1 MKGFTTDKQ
10 LGKRDGRRYYQQKGV
25 EGIVSASINQG
36 MSSRVK
42 NDAAYANTRLN
53 NAEFGAAGSTAGAII
68 RSLSQKWR
76 YLLVAF
82 AAGKLAKDVR
92 ALMMDDTT
100 NPWGQRSL
108 QGTDWQK
115 VLADKVS
122 QYSKNPVSDYEGLQ
136 VMCKF
141 DSTTGLK
148 LNVATAALTNPVI
161 VAKGATDVRV
171 VFVSGVIDASK
182 FDANLGSY
190 DSALADVKVLDYYD
204 CHIGD
209 SMDEQFHRD
218 DIKVT
223 AQASNK
229 LYVGLVVYLP
239 YKMVNNKE
247 YILQEL
253 CSFQMVAAEPAQTTN
268 ATGGSSHAP
277 ESGNGGGSQ
286 TGGSSE
292 GGNMSQPEF

>member
-53 NAEFGAAGSTAGAII
+53 NAEFGAAGSTAGAIT

-76 YLLVAF
+76 YLLVPF

-122 QYSKNPVSDYEGLQ
+122 QYSKNPVSDFVGCSVLAQFNAQDGMEVGFASAPL
-136 VMCKF
+136 
-141 DSTTGLK
+141 S
-148 LNVATAALTNPVI
+148 NPTLE
-161 VAKGATDVRV
+161 AKGATGVQIQV
-171 VFVSGVIDASK
+171 YGGVIDASAY
-182 FDANLGSY
+182 DAALGSY
-190 DSALADVKVLDYYD
+190 KPALSDLHLINEGYFDFYSSTNVS
-204 CHIGD
+204 GNNP
-209 SMDEQFHRD
+209 E
-218 DIKVT
+218 IKVT
-223 AQASNK
+223 SQGTNK
-229 LYVGLVVYLP
+229 LYVGLVVFLP
-239 YKMVNNKE
+239 AKVVNGE
-247 YILQEL
+247 TYILQEL
-253 CSFQMVAAEPAQTTN
+253 CSFQMVAAEPA
-268 ATGGSSHAP
+268 A
-277 ESGNGGGSQ
+277 
-286 TGGSSE
+286 
-292 GGNMSQPEF
+292 

>member
-53 NAEFGAAGSTAGAII
+53 NAEFGAAGSTAGAIT

-76 YLLVAF
+76 YLLVPF

-108 QGTDWQK
+108 QGTDWQT

-122 QYSKNPVSDYEGLQ
+122 QYSKNPVTDYTETATKVL
-136 VMCKF
+136 F
-141 DSTTGLK
+141 DSTNGMTSVVASNGLH
-148 LNVATAALTNPVI
+148 NAIAE
-161 VAKGATDVRV
+161 AKGANGVRIV
-171 VFVSGVIDASK
+171 ILSGEIDASA
-182 FDANLGSY
+182 FNSSLN
-190 DSALADVKVLDYYD
+190 DYVPAAQD
-204 CHIGD
+204 ILVVESDDFEFGD
-209 SMDEQFHRD
+209 TVSFAYQD
-218 DIKVT
+218 DRYKVT
-223 AQASNK
+223 AQKSNT
-229 LYVGLVVYLP
+229 LYVGGFIFMP
-239 YKMVNNKE
+239 YKTINGEK

-253 CSFQMVAAEPAQTTN
+253 CSFQMVAAEPA
-268 ATGGSSHAP
+268 A
-277 ESGNGGGSQ
+277 
-286 TGGSSE
+286 
-292 GGNMSQPEF
+292 

>member
-53 NAEFGAAGSTAGAII
+53 NAEFGAAGSTAGAIT

-76 YLLVAF
+76 YLLVPF

-122 QYSKNPVSDYEGLQ
+122 QYSKNPVSDYEGLSIVVKQ
-136 VMCKF
+136 N
-141 DSTTGLK
+141 TTEGLHVEV
-148 LNVATAALTNPVI
+148 VATNLKNTV
-161 VAKGATDVRV
+161 VQSKGATGVRIYQI
-171 VFVSGVIDASK
+171 GGLIDASN
-182 FDANLGSY
+182 FDGSLSSYVSASEDLRELDANNFNFGED
-190 DSALADVKVLDYYD
+190 DSFSVADMRHKE
-204 CHIGD
+204 G
-209 SMDEQFHRD
+209 
-218 DIKVT
+218 T
-223 AQASNK
+223 QASNK
-229 LYVGLVVYLP
+229 LFAGIIVCMP
-239 YKMVNNKE
+239 YKTINGE
-247 YILQEL
+247 DYILQEL
-253 CSFQMVAAEPAQTTN
+253 CSFQMIAAEPA
-268 ATGGSSHAP
+268 A
-277 ESGNGGGSQ
+277 
-286 TGGSSE
+286 
-292 GGNMSQPEF
+292 

>member
-53 NAEFGAAGSTAGAII
+53 NAEFGAAGSTAGAIT

-76 YLLVAF
+76 YLLVPF

-115 VLADKVS
+115 VLAEKVS
-122 QYSKNPVSDYEGLQ
+122 QYSKNPVSDYVGMEYTCQLSSTEGIEY
-136 VMCKF
+136 
-141 DSTTGLK
+141 D
-148 LNVATAALTNPVI
+148 LNLSSFENAVVQS
-161 VAKGATDVRV
+161 KGADGVMIIML
-171 VFVSGVIDASK
+171 SGAINTSK

-190 DSALADVKVLDYYD
+190 TTANHDLMIGSGGRFMFGETKSTSIVDDRHKGSVQVSDKLLCGLAV
-204 CHIGD
+204 I
-209 SMDEQFHRD
+209 
-218 DIKVT
+218 
-223 AQASNK
+223 
-229 LYVGLVVYLP
+229 LP
-239 YKMVNNKE
+239 FKTINGEDHV
-247 YILQEL
+247 LQEL
-253 CSFQMVAAEPAQTTN
+253 CSFQMIAAEPA
-268 ATGGSSHAP
+268 A
-277 ESGNGGGSQ
+277 
-286 TGGSSE
+286 
-292 GGNMSQPEF
+292 

>member
-53 NAEFGAAGSTAGAII
+53 NAEFGAAGSTAGAIT

-76 YLLVAF
+76 YLLVPF

-122 QYSKNPVSDYEGLQ
+122 QFSKNPISDYTGLALECVFNGENGLTATIKTDSFQ
-136 VMCKF
+136 NDILVSKGADGVMCFVLEGVTNCSKF
-141 DSTTGLK
+141 NTEVNSYES
-148 LNVATAALTNPVI
+148 ATADYVLA
-161 VAKGATDVRV
+161 GAEELL
-171 VFVSGVIDASK
+171 
-182 FDANLGSY
+182 FDRDYELSFAR
-190 DSALADVKVLDYYD
+190 ADMKQSSSV
-204 CHIGD
+204 
-209 SMDEQFHRD
+209 
-218 DIKVT
+218 
-223 AQASNK
+223 SNK
-229 LYVGLVVYLP
+229 LHSALIVMLP
-239 YKMVNNKE
+239 YKEVNGE
-247 YILQEL
+247 RYILQEL
-253 CSFQMVAAEPAQTTN
+253 CSFQMLAAHLA
-268 ATGGSSHAP
+268 A
-277 ESGNGGGSQ
+277 
-286 TGGSSE
+286 
-292 GGNMSQPEF
+292 

>member
-53 NAEFGAAGSTAGAII
+53 NAEFGAAGSTAGAIT

-76 YLLVAF
+76 YLLVPF

-92 ALMMDDTT
+92 ALMMDDTI
-100 NPWGQRSL
+100 NPWGYRSL

-122 QYSKNPVSDYEGLQ
+122 QYSKNPVSDYEGLTLT
-136 VMCKF
+136 CSF
-141 DSTTGLK
+141 DASNGMTMNIATQQLKNST
-148 LNVATAALTNPVI
+148 VES
-161 VAKGATDVRV
+161 KGAFGVR
-171 VFVSGVIDASK
+171 FVTLGGFINASE
-182 FDANLGSY
+182 FDENLGAYASANIDWTVMGTHQFEFGETISIK
-190 DSALADVKVLDYYD
+190 DSRA
-204 CHIGD
+204 
-209 SMDEQFHRD
+209 

-223 AQASNK
+223 SQATNK
-229 LYVGLVVYLP
+229 LFACIVVAMP
-239 YKMVNNKE
+239 YKMVNDID
-247 YILQEL
+247 YTLQEL
-253 CSFQMVAAEPAQTTN
+253 CSFQMIAAEPA
-268 ATGGSSHAP
+268 A
-277 ESGNGGGSQ
+277 
-286 TGGSSE
+286 
-292 GGNMSQPEF
+292 

>member
-53 NAEFGAAGSTAGAII
+53 NAEFGAAGSTAGAIT

-76 YLLVAF
+76 YLLVPF

-122 QYSKNPVSDYEGLQ
+122 QYSKNPVSDYNGVEIEGKLNAQTGLTVSVNCTPFMNEKVQAAGATGVTFWALALKFNSSHFDAQTNSYTSANVESFVAGVDEGTFGEGL
-136 VMCKF
+136 
-141 DSTTGLK
+141 SISN
-148 LNVATAALTNPVI
+148 NVAEIKDAAQ
-161 VAKGATDVRV
+161 
-171 VFVSGVIDASK
+171 S
-182 FDANLGSY
+182 
-190 DSALADVKVLDYYD
+190 
-204 CHIGD
+204 
-209 SMDEQFHRD
+209 
-218 DIKVT
+218 
-223 AQASNK
+223 SNTMIA
-229 LYVGLVVYLP
+229 VLVVAMP
-239 YKMVNNKE
+239 FKEVNGTTHV
-247 YILQEL
+247 LQEL
-253 CSFQMVAAEPAQTTN
+253 CSFKMIAAEPA
-268 ATGGSSHAP
+268 A
-277 ESGNGGGSQ
+277 
-286 TGGSSE
+286 
-292 GGNMSQPEF
+292 

>member
-53 NAEFGAAGSTAGAII
+53 NAEFGAAGSTAGAIT

-76 YLLVAF
+76 YLLIPF

-108 QGTDWQK
+108 QGTEWQK
-115 VLADKVS
+115 VLADEVS
-122 QYSKNPVSDYEGLQ
+122 QYSKNPVSDYVGLNISSHLSGTTGLQ
-136 VMCKF
+136 VMI
-141 DSTTGLK
+141 STDAFK
-148 LNVATAALTNPVI
+148 NEVVQ
-161 VAKGATDVRV
+161 AKGAD
-171 VFVSGVIDASK
+171 GVYVYGYAGRIDASK
-182 FDANLGSY
+182 FDASLDSY
-190 DSALADVKVLDYYD
+190 VSASADMELRFEETYD
-204 CHIGD
+204 FGD
-209 SMDEQFHRD
+209 DCSEEFFRAEL
-218 DIKVT
+218 KET
-223 AQASNK
+223 TQASDI
-229 LYVGLVVYLP
+229 LLGGMVVILP
-239 YKMVNNKE
+239 YKTINGQK

-253 CSFQMVAAEPAQTTN
+253 CSFQMIAAEPA
-268 ATGGSSHAP
+268 A
-277 ESGNGGGSQ
+277 
-286 TGGSSE
+286 
-292 GGNMSQPEF
+292 

>member
-53 NAEFGAAGSTAGAII
+53 NAEFGAAGSTAGAIT

-76 YLLVAF
+76 YLLVPF

-122 QYSKNPVSDYEGLQ
+122 QYSKNPVSEYSG
-136 VMCKF
+136 VRFACNF
-141 DSTTGLK
+141 S
-148 LNVATAALTNPVI
+148 AASGIGIDIKAENLHNASVE
-161 VAKGATDVRV
+161 AKGAEGVLFV
-171 VFVSGVIDASK
+171 VYGGVVNASAY
-182 FDANLGSY
+182 DTSLGSY
-190 DSALADVKVLDYYD
+190 ATANTDFVELERTEIPFNGDDSLTV
-204 CHIGD
+204 
-209 SMDEQFHRD
+209 RD
-218 DIKVT
+218 ARHKET

-229 LYVGLVVYLP
+229 MFGGLVVILP
-239 YKMVNNKE
+239 YKMVNNQI

-253 CSFQMVAAEPAQTTN
+253 CSFQMIAAEPA
-268 ATGGSSHAP
+268 A
-277 ESGNGGGSQ
+277 
-286 TGGSSE
+286 
-292 GGNMSQPEF
+292 

>member
-53 NAEFGAAGSTAGAII
+53 NAEFGAAGSTAGAIT

-76 YLLVAF
+76 YLLVPF

-115 VLADKVS
+115 VLAEKVS
-122 QYSKNPVSDYEGLQ
+122 QYSKNPVSDYLTFQ
-136 VMCKF
+136 A
-141 DSTTGLK
+141 DALLNTQTGLAVSVEFRPLVNETVQAAGATGVYTIAMAMK
-148 LNVATAALTNPVI
+148 FNTSHFDAQTNSYTSANVESFVVGGEEANFGEILSLSQNVAEIKDAAQ
-161 VAKGATDVRV
+161 
-171 VFVSGVIDASK
+171 S
-182 FDANLGSY
+182 
-190 DSALADVKVLDYYD
+190 
-204 CHIGD
+204 
-209 SMDEQFHRD
+209 
-218 DIKVT
+218 
-223 AQASNK
+223 SNTMIA
-229 LYVGLVVYLP
+229 VLVVALP
-239 YKMVNNKE
+239 FKEVNGAK
-247 YILQEL
+247 YTLQEL
-253 CSFQMVAAEPAQTTN
+253 CSFQMIAAEPA
-268 ATGGSSHAP
+268 A
-277 ESGNGGGSQ
+277 
-286 TGGSSE
+286 
-292 GGNMSQPEF
+292 

>member
-53 NAEFGAAGSTAGAII
+53 NAEFGAAGSTAGAIT

-76 YLLVAF
+76 YLLVPF

-122 QYSKNPVSDYEGLQ
+122 QYSKNPVSDFTDLKITCY
-136 VMCKF
+136 F
-141 DSTTGLK
+141 DAQQGMTLK
-148 LNVATAALTNPVI
+148 TASAVLRNEVLE
-161 VAKGATDVRV
+161 AKGAD
-171 VFVSGVIDASK
+171 GVEFIFLGGSVNAS
-182 FDANLGSY
+182 SY
-190 DSALADVKVLDYYD
+190 DGDLNGYVPASQDLTVIGTEFYAFGEDV
-204 CHIGD
+204 D
-209 SMDEQFHRD
+209 SHYERA
-218 DIKVT
+218 DIKRT
-223 AQASNK
+223 AQESNY
-229 LYVGLVVYLP
+229 LFGGLFIILP
-239 YKMVNNKE
+239 YKTVNGEK
-247 YILQEL
+247 YTLQEL
-253 CSFQMVAAEPAQTTN
+253 CSFQMIAAE
-268 ATGGSSHAP
+268 
-277 ESGNGGGSQ
+277 
-286 TGGSSE
+286 
-292 GGNMSQPEF
+292 

>member
-53 NAEFGAAGSTAGAII
+53 NAEFGAAGSTAGAIT

-76 YLLVAF
+76 YLLVPF

-115 VLADKVS
+115 ILADKVS
-122 QYSKNPVSDYEGLQ
+122 QYSKNPVSDY
-136 VMCKF
+136 
-141 DSTTGLK
+141 TGLEIMSK
-148 LNVATAALTNPVI
+148 LNAQSGVSVAVNLEEFHNDI
-161 VAKGATDVRV
+161 LESKGATGVRFV
-171 VFVSGVIDASK
+171 VLSGAINASK
-182 FDANLGSY
+182 YNEDLASY
-190 DSALADVKVLDYYD
+190 
-204 CHIGD
+204 
-209 SMDEQFHRD
+209 
-218 DIKVT
+218 VT
-223 AQASNK
+223 ASNDFIISAPTDQDFGADGGSTMENPK
-229 LYVGLVVYLP
+229 YKQTVQQSDELLGGIVICLP
-239 YKMVNNKE
+239 YKTVNGTKH
-247 YILQEL
+247 ILQEL
-253 CSFQMVAAEPAQTTN
+253 CSFQMIAAQPANTTN
-268 ATGGSSHAP
+268 VTGGGSHAP

-286 TGGSSE
+286 TGGSNNDNLDSD
-292 GGNMSQPEF
+292 PEF

>member
-53 NAEFGAAGSTAGAII
+53 NAEFGAAGSTAGAIT

-76 YLLVAF
+76 YLLVPF

-115 VLADKVS
+115 VLAEKVS
-122 QYSKNPVSDYEGLQ
+122 QYSKNPVSDY
-136 VMCKF
+136 
-141 DSTTGLK
+141 DGLK
-148 LNVATAALTNPVI
+148 CVANFDAENGMTMRFSNRNLTSDILAAKGVDGVIYEVLAYDFTCSNYDTAAE
-161 VAKGATDVRV
+161 AYAG
-171 VFVSGVIDASK
+171 
-182 FDANLGSY
+182 
-190 DSALADVKVLDYYD
+190 ADVLCIPVV
-204 CHIGD
+204 
-209 SMDEQFHRD
+209 QD
-218 DIKVT
+218 DIDLGDELPNTIPCAYYKQT

-229 LYVGLVVYLP
+229 MYAMAIIIKP
-239 YKMVNNKE
+239 YKEVNGEKH
-247 YILQEL
+247 ILQEL
-253 CSFQMVAAEPAQTTN
+253 CSFQMAAAEPAV
-268 ATGGSSHAP
+268 
-277 ESGNGGGSQ
+277 
-286 TGGSSE
+286 
-292 GGNMSQPEF
+292 